1 MRRVNGEVYNFSSKG
16 YLTTGI
22 KKVYGR
28 LYLFDENGKVVRRS
42 GWYTSKKGN
51 KYYLKSNGSLV
62 TGYKKIGDDFYFFS
76 ETNGRMYKTDGHMQ
90 RDTSSTLEKMERD
103 LQMLN
108 PF

>member
-62 TGYKKIGDDFYFFS
+62 TGYKKIGDDFYFF
-76 ETNGRMYKTDGHMQ
+76 Q
-90 RDTSSTLEKMERD
+90 
-103 LQMLN
+103 
-108 PF
+108 